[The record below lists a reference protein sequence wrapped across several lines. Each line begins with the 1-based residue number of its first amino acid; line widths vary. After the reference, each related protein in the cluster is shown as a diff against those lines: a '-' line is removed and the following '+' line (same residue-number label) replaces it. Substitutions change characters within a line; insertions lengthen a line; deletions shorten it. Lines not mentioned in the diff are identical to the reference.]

1 MRWGDR
7 CEGACETY
15 LGCHDEGAEEDALV
29 HVGVG
34 GHAQMRL
41 APIDVGEEDEDD
53 GGGDFS
59 AGDHALHEFGE
70 GDAILVAA
78 CRAAALHRGGAPEGE
93 VNRVHSYVDDVV
105 CRYG

>member
-1 MRWGDR
+1 MRWGNR

-53 GGGDFS
+53 GDGDFS
-59 AGDHALHEFGE
+59 AGDHALNEFN
-70 GDAILVAA
+70 ALFVAA
-78 CRAAALHRGGAPEGE
+78 CRAAALHRRGAPEGK
-93 VNRVHSYVDDVV
+93 VHRVHSYVDDVV